1 MALQPNGERPPNQ
14 QYAVIPRTPWRYRN
28 RDICRRY
35 RDGWPNAKITSV
47 ACAASRVRTPYAPS
61 RRYYRHYGKSDI
73 SRINCQ
79 YGDLRQEVPILSRV
93 LVSLANPANVA
104 ANYVFSIFN

>member
-47 ACAASRVRTPYAPS
+47 ACAASRVRTPTHPLAGIIGIMANRTFPGLIAS
-61 RRYYRHYGKSDI
+61 METSGRRCPFYRGFL
-73 SRINCQ
+73 C
-79 YGDLRQEVPILSRV
+79 L
-93 LVSLANPANVA
+93 
-104 ANYVFSIFN
+104 